1 MLAFFSIINKDKEM
15 IALLSLLIACNNDQ
29 PVKEIVNPQITD
41 AVTVDRTK
49 LGAFQP
55 LPENFFVAGNEQ
67 SAERIALGRRLFF
80 ETQLSADANMS
91 CSTCHN
97 VAKDGA
103 DEHKFSPGHK
113 MHPVGRNSPTVFN
126 AAGQVAQFWD
136 GRASTVEEQALGP
149 ILAAGEMAMPDA
161 ETVVRVLRADPTYIA
176 EFTKAFPGETDPLTF
191 QNVGV
196 AIGAYER
203 TLTTP
208 SRWDEFLKGDD
219 AALTSD
225 EKRGLN
231 TFMEV
236 GCTGCHNGALLGGNT
251 YMKLGLVRPWP
262 NQSDSGRVAVTKN
275 ESDSMVFKVAGL
287 RNVTETAPYFHD
299 GSAAS
304 LGEAINLMGQHQLG
318 KELTPEQVLDI
329 AAFLGSTKGSTKTF

>member
-1 MLAFFSIINKDKEM
+1 M
-15 IALLSLLIACNNDQ
+15 IAILSLLIACSNNQ
-29 PVKEIVNPQITD
+29 ATETVNPQITD

-55 LPENFFVAGNEQ
+55 LPDNFFVAGSEPSQ
-67 SAERIALGRRLFF
+67 ERIALGQRLFF

-97 VAKDGA
+97 VANDGA
-103 DEHKFSPGHK
+103 DEHRFSPGHK
-113 MHPVGRNSPTVFN
+113 MVPVGRNSPTVFN

-136 GRASTVEEQALGP
+136 GRAATVEEQALGP

-161 ETVVRVLRADPTYIA
+161 ETVVSVLKEDPTYIA
-176 EFTKAFPGETDPLTF
+176 EFAKAFPGEKDPLNF

-208 SRWDEFLKGDD
+208 SKWDEFLKGDD
-219 AALTSD
+219 TALTDD
-225 EKRGLN
+225 ERRGLN
-231 TFMEV
+231 TFIEV

-251 YMKLGLVRPWP
+251 FMKLGLVRPWP

-275 ESDSMVFKVAGL
+275 ETDSMVFKVAGL
-287 RNVTETAPYFHD
+287 RNVTETGPYFHD
-299 GSAAS
+299 ASAES
-304 LGEAINLMGQHQLG
+304 LGEAVNLMGQHQLG
-318 KELTPEQVLDI
+318 KALSPDQVKDI
-329 AAFLGSTKGSTKTF
+329 VTFLGSTKGNPKSF

>member
-1 MLAFFSIINKDKEM
+1 MLAI
-15 IALLSLLIACNNDQ
+15 LSLLIACSNSDTT
-29 PVKEIVNPQITD
+29 ETVNPQITD

-55 LPENFFVAGNEQ
+55 LPDSFFVAGSET
-67 SAERIALGRRLFF
+67 SPERIALGSRLFF

-136 GRASTVEEQALGP
+136 GRAATVEEQALGP

-161 ETVVRVLRADPTYIA
+161 DTVVRVLREDPTYVV
-176 EFTKAFPGETDPLTF
+176 EFAKAFSGEKEPLSF

-203 TLTTP
+203 TLVTP
-208 SRWDEFLKGDD
+208 SKWDEFLKGDD
-219 AALTSD
+219 AALTND

-231 TFMEV
+231 VFMEV
-236 GCTGCHNGALLGGNT
+236 GCAGCHNGALLGGNT
-251 YMKLGLVRPWP
+251 FMKLGLVRPWP
-262 NQSDSGRVAVTKN
+262 NQADLGRVAVTKN

-299 GSAAS
+299 ASAES
-304 LGEAINLMGQHQLG
+304 LGRAVNLMGQHQLG
-318 KELTPEQVLDI
+318 KDLTPDQVKDI
-329 AAFLGSTKGSTKTF
+329 VTFLGSTKGSPKAY

>member
-1 MLAFFSIINKDKEM
+1 MLT
-15 IALLSLLIACNNDQ
+15 LLTLLIACSDTQ
-29 PVKEIVNPQITD
+29 TQDPVATTPP

-49 LGAFQP
+49 LSAFQP
-55 LPENFFVAGNEQ
+55 LPDNFFIAGKEP
-67 SAERIALGRRLFF
+67 SPDLVLLGRRLFF

-136 GRASTVEEQALGP
+136 GRAATVEEQALGP

-161 ETVVRVLRADPTYIA
+161 ETVVSVLKEDPTYVA
-176 EFTKAFPGETDPLTF
+176 EFTRAFPGEKEPLTF

-208 SRWDEFLKGDD
+208 SKWDEFLKGDD
-219 AALTSD
+219 AALTDD

-231 TFMEV
+231 TFIEV

-262 NQSDSGRVAVTKN
+262 NQSDSGRAAVTKS
-275 ESDSMVFKVAGL
+275 ESDSMVFKVAQL
-287 RNVTETAPYFHD
+287 RNVTETGPYFHYA
-299 GSAAS
+299 SAAS
-304 LGEAINLMGQHQLG
+304 LGEAISLMGQHQLG

-329 AAFLGSTKGSTKTF
+329 ADFLGSTKGNPKTF

>member
-1 MLAFFSIINKDKEM
+1 M
-15 IALLSLLIACNNDQ
+15 ITLITLLIACADTQ
-29 PVKEIVNPQITD
+29 TQDPVATTPP

-49 LGAFQP
+49 LAAFQP
-55 LPENFFVAGNEQ
+55 LPDNFFIAGKEP
-67 SAERIALGRRLFF
+67 SPDLILLGRRLFF

-136 GRASTVEEQALGP
+136 GRAATVEEQALGP

-161 ETVVRVLRADPTYIA
+161 ETVVSVLKEDPTYVA
-176 EFTKAFPGETDPLTF
+176 EFTRAFPGEKEPLTF

-203 TLTTP
+203 TLVTP
-208 SRWDEFLKGDD
+208 SKWDEFLKGDD
-219 AALTSD
+219 AALTD
-225 EKRGLN
+225 EEKRGIN
-231 TFMEV
+231 TFVEV
-236 GCTGCHNGALLGGNT
+236 GCTGCHNGTLLGGNT
-251 YMKLGLVRPWP
+251 FMKLGLVRPWP
-262 NQSDSGRVAVTKN
+262 NQADMGRVAVTKN
-275 ESDSMVFKVAGL
+275 AADSMVFKVAQL
-287 RNVTETAPYFHD
+287 RNVTETGPYFHD
-299 GSAAS
+299 ASAAS
-304 LGEAINLMGQHQLG
+304 LGEAVSLMGQHQLG

-329 AAFLGSTKGSTKTF
+329 AAFLGSTKGNPKTF

>member
-1 MLAFFSIINKDKEM
+1 M
-15 IALLSLLIACNNDQ
+15 ITLLSLILACADTKTV
-29 PVKEIVNPQITD
+29 PVQSATP

-49 LGAFQP
+49 LASFQP
-55 LPENFFVAGNEQ
+55 LPDNFFIPGKEPNPDL
-67 SAERIALGRRLFF
+67 ILLGRRLFF

-126 AAGQVAQFWD
+126 AAGQIAQFWD
-136 GRASTVEEQALGP
+136 GRAATVEEQALGP

-161 ETVVRVLRADPTYIA
+161 ETVVSVLKEDPTYVA
-176 EFTKAFPGETDPLTF
+176 EFTRAFSGETDPLNF

-203 TLTTP
+203 TLVTP
-208 SRWDEFLKGDD
+208 AKWDEFLKGDD
-219 AALTSD
+219 AALTND

-236 GCTGCHNGALLGGNT
+236 GCVGCHNGALLGGNT
-251 YMKLGLVRPWP
+251 FMKLGLVRPWP
-262 NQSDSGRVAVTKN
+262 NQSDSGRAAVTKN
-275 ESDSMVFKVAGL
+275 DADSMSFKVAGL
-287 RNVTETAPYFHD
+287 RNATETAPYFHD

>member
-1 MLAFFSIINKDKEM
+1 M
-15 IALLSLLIACNNDQ
+15 ITLLSLLLACSNDQ
-29 PVKEIVNPQITD
+29 TTETVNPQITD

-55 LPENFFVAGNEQ
+55 LPENFFVAGNEP
-67 SAERIALGRRLFF
+67 SSDLIFLGRRLFF

-103 DEHKFSPGHK
+103 DEHRFSPGHK
-113 MHPVGRNSPTVFN
+113 MVPVGRNSPTVFN

-136 GRASTVEEQALGP
+136 GRAATVEEQALGP

-161 ETVVRVLRADPTYIA
+161 ETVVRVLKEDPTYIA
-176 EFTKAFPGETDPLTF
+176 EFAKAFPGEKDPLTF

-203 TLTTP
+203 TLVTP

-219 AALTSD
+219 DALTD
-225 EKRGLN
+225 DQKRGLN

-236 GCTGCHNGALLGGNT
+236 GCTGCHNGTLLGGNT

-262 NQSDSGRVAVTKN
+262 NQTDVGRVAVTKN

-287 RNVTETAPYFHD
+287 RNATETAPYFHD

>member
-1 MLAFFSIINKDKEM
+1 M
-15 IALLSLLIACNNDQ
+15 IAILAMLIACETQ
-29 PVKEIVNPQITD
+29 KPVTEPVNPQITD

-55 LPENFFVAGNEQ
+55 LPDNFFLEGSNPSPEL
-67 SAERIALGRRLFF
+67 IALGRRLFF

-113 MHPVGRNSPTVFN
+113 MVAVGRNSPTVFN

-136 GRASTVEEQALGP
+136 GRAKTVEEQALGP

-161 ETVVRVLRADPTYIA
+161 ETVVEVLKADPTYITA
-176 EFTKAFPGETDPLTF
+176 FSQAFPGVKDPLTF
-191 QNVGV
+191 ENVGV
-196 AIGAYER
+196 AIGTYER
-203 TLTTP
+203 TLVTP
-208 SRWDEFLKGDD
+208 SKWDAFLQGDD
-219 AALTSD
+219 SALTND

-236 GCTGCHNGALLGGNT
+236 GCTACHNGTLLGGSSF
-251 YMKLGLVRPWP
+251 MKLGAVEAWP
-262 NQSDSGRVAVTKN
+262 NQADQGRLGVTGQETDK
-275 ESDSMVFKVAGL
+275 MVFKVSSL
-287 RNVTETAPYFHD
+287 RNSTETAPYFHD
-299 GSAAS
+299 ASAAS
-304 LGEAINLMGQHQLG
+304 LGEAVTKMGKHQLG
-318 KELTPEQVLDI
+318 KALTPEQVTDI
-329 AAFLGSTKGSTKTF
+329 VSFLGSTKGNPKNF

>member
-1 MLAFFSIINKDKEM
+1 MLAI
-15 IALLSLLIACNNDQ
+15 LSLLIACSNGDTT
-29 PVKEIVNPQITD
+29 ETVNPQITD
-41 AVTVDRTK
+41 AVTIDRTK

-55 LPENFFVAGNEQ
+55 LPDNFFVAGSEP
-67 SAERIALGRRLFF
+67 SPERIALGRRLFF

-161 ETVVRVLRADPTYIA
+161 DTVVRVLREDPTYVV
-176 EFTKAFPGETDPLTF
+176 EFAKAFSGEKEPLSF

-203 TLTTP
+203 TLVTP
-208 SRWDEFLKGDD
+208 SKWDEFLKGDD
-219 AALTSD
+219 AALTND

-231 TFMEV
+231 VFMEV
-236 GCTGCHNGALLGGNT
+236 GCAGCHNGALLGGNT
-251 YMKLGLVRPWP
+251 FMKLGLVRPWP
-262 NQSDSGRVAVTKN
+262 NQADLGRVGVTKN

-299 GSAAS
+299 ASAES
-304 LGEAINLMGQHQLG
+304 LGRAVNLMGQHQLG
-318 KELTPEQVLDI
+318 KDLTPDQVNDI
-329 AAFLGSTKGSTKTF
+329 VTFLGSTKGNPKTF

>member
-1 MLAFFSIINKDKEM
+1 M
-15 IALLSLLIACNNDQ
+15 IALLTLLLACSNEA
-29 PVKEIVNPQITD
+29 PTTETVKSQ
-41 AVTVDRTK
+41 AFDRTK
-49 LGAFQP
+49 LAAFQP
-55 LPENFFVAGNEQ
+55 LPDNFFIAGKEP
-67 SAERIALGRRLFF
+67 SPDLIFLGRRLFF

-103 DEHKFSPGHK
+103 DEHRFSPGHK

-136 GRASTVEEQALGP
+136 GRAATVEEQALGP

-161 ETVVRVLRADPTYIA
+161 ETVVSVLKEDPTYIA
-176 EFTKAFPGETDPLTF
+176 EFNRSFPGETVPLTF

-203 TLTTP
+203 TLVTP
-208 SRWDEFLKGDD
+208 AKWDEFLKGDD
-219 AALTSD
+219 AALSDD

-236 GCTGCHNGALLGGNT
+236 GCVGCHNGVLLGGNT
-251 YMKLGLVRPWP
+251 FMKLGLVRPWP
-262 NQSDSGRVAVTKN
+262 NQADSGRAAVTKN
-275 ESDSMVFKVAGL
+275 DADSMTFKVAGL

-318 KELTPEQVLDI
+318 KDLTPEQVLDI
-329 AAFLGSTKGSTKTF
+329 SAFLGATKGNPKTF

>member
-1 MLAFFSIINKDKEM
+1 M
-15 IALLSLLIACNNDQ
+15 IALLTLLLACSNESLT
-29 PVKEIVNPQITD
+29 PESVKPE
-41 AVTVDRTK
+41 AFDRTK
-49 LGAFQP
+49 LAAFQP
-55 LPENFFVAGNEQ
+55 LPDNFFIAGKEP
-67 SAERIALGRRLFF
+67 SPDLIFLGRRLFF

-91 CSTCHN
+91 CATCHN

-126 AAGQVAQFWD
+126 TAGQVAQFWD
-136 GRASTVEEQALGP
+136 GRAATVEEQALGP

-161 ETVVRVLRADPTYIA
+161 ETVVEVLRADPTYVA
-176 EFTKAFPGETDPLTF
+176 EFNRAFPGVSDPLTF

-203 TLTTP
+203 TLVTP
-208 SRWDEFLKGDD
+208 SKWDEFLKGDD
-219 AALTSD
+219 AALSDD
-225 EKRGLN
+225 EKQGLS
-231 TFMEV
+231 TFIEV
-236 GCTGCHNGALLGGNT
+236 GCVGCHNGALLGGNT
-251 YMKLGLVRPWP
+251 FMKLGRFRPWP
-262 NQSDSGRVAVTKN
+262 NQADSGRAGVTKN
-275 ESDSMVFKVAGL
+275 DADSMSFKVAGL

-318 KELTPEQVLDI
+318 KDLTPEQVLNI
-329 AAFLGSTKGSTKTF
+329 ATFLGSTKGNPKTF

>member
-1 MLAFFSIINKDKEM
+1 MLT
-15 IALLSLLIACNNDQ
+15 LLTLLIACADTQ
-29 PVKEIVNPQITD
+29 TQEPVATTPP

-49 LGAFQP
+49 LAAFQP
-55 LPENFFVAGNEQ
+55 LPDNFFIAGKEP
-67 SAERIALGRRLFF
+67 SPDLVLLGRRLFF

-136 GRASTVEEQALGP
+136 GRAATVEEQALGP

-161 ETVVRVLRADPTYIA
+161 ETVVSVLKEDPTYVA
-176 EFTKAFPGETDPLTF
+176 EFTRAFPGEKEPLTF

-203 TLTTP
+203 TLATP
-208 SRWDEFLKGDD
+208 SKWDEFLKGDD
-219 AALTSD
+219 AALTDD

-231 TFMEV
+231 TFIEV
-236 GCTGCHNGALLGGNT
+236 GCTGCHNGALLGGNN

-262 NQSDSGRVAVTKN
+262 NQSDVGRVAVTKN
-275 ESDSMVFKVAGL
+275 SSDSMVFKVAQL
-287 RNVTETAPYFHD
+287 RNVTETGPYFHD
-299 GSAAS
+299 ASAAS
-304 LGEAINLMGQHQLG
+304 LGEAISLMGQHQLG

-329 AAFLGSTKGSTKTF
+329 ADFLGSTKGNPKTF

>member
-1 MLAFFSIINKDKEM
+1 MLT
-15 IALLSLLIACNNDQ
+15 LLTLLIACSDTQ
-29 PVKEIVNPQITD
+29 TQESPATTSP

-49 LGAFQP
+49 LAAFQP
-55 LPENFFVAGNEQ
+55 LPDNFFIPGKEPNPDL
-67 SAERIALGRRLFF
+67 IFLGRRLFF

-136 GRASTVEEQALGP
+136 GRAATVEEQARGP

-161 ETVVRVLRADPTYIA
+161 ETVVRVLKADPTYIA
-176 EFTKAFPGETDPLTF
+176 EFTKAFPGETEPLTF

-236 GCTGCHNGALLGGNT
+236 GCTGCHNGTLLGGNT

-262 NQSDSGRVAVTKN
+262 NQSDSGRAAVTKN

-287 RNVTETAPYFHD
+287 RNATETAPYFHD
-299 GSAAS
+299 GSASS

>member
-1 MLAFFSIINKDKEM
+1 M
-15 IALLSLLIACNNDQ
+15 IAILSLLLACSNDQ
-29 PVKEIVNPQITD
+29 VTETVNPQITD

-55 LPENFFVAGNEQ
+55 LPDNFFVAGSEP
-67 SAERIALGRRLFF
+67 SPERIALGRRLFF

-103 DEHKFSPGHK
+103 DEHRFSPGHK

-126 AAGQVAQFWD
+126 AAGQVGQFWD
-136 GRASTVEEQALGP
+136 GRAATVEEQALGP

-161 ETVVRVLRADPTYIA
+161 ETVVSVLKEDPTYTA
-176 EFTKAFPGETDPLTF
+176 EFAKAFLGEKDPLTF
-191 QNVGV
+191 QNIGV

-208 SRWDEFLKGDD
+208 SKWDEFLKGDD
-219 AALTSD
+219 AALTD
-225 EKRGLN
+225 DQKRGLN

-236 GCTGCHNGALLGGNT
+236 GCIGCHNGALLGGNT

-262 NQSDSGRVAVTKN
+262 NQSDNGRVAVTKN
-275 ESDSMVFKVAGL
+275 ESDSMVFKVSGL
-287 RNVTETAPYFHD
+287 RNSTETEPYFHD
-299 GSAAS
+299 GSAES

-329 AAFLGSTKGSTKTF
+329 AAFLGSTKGNPKSF

>member
-1 MLAFFSIINKDKEM
+1 M
-15 IALLSLLIACNNDQ
+15 ITLLSLILACADTKTV
-29 PVKEIVNPQITD
+29 PVQSATP

-49 LGAFQP
+49 LASFQP
-55 LPENFFVAGNEQ
+55 LPDNFFIPGKEPNPDL
-67 SAERIALGRRLFF
+67 ILLGRRLFF

-126 AAGQVAQFWD
+126 AAGQIAQFWD
-136 GRASTVEEQALGP
+136 GRAATVEEQTLGP

-161 ETVVRVLRADPTYIA
+161 ETVVSVLKEDPTYVA
-176 EFTKAFPGETDPLTF
+176 EFTRAFSGETDPLNF

-203 TLTTP
+203 TLVTP
-208 SRWDEFLKGDD
+208 AKWDEFLKGDD
-219 AALTSD
+219 AALTND

-236 GCTGCHNGALLGGNT
+236 GCVGCHNGALLGGVVKSVNT
-251 YMKLGLVRPWP
+251 GKTFQHNALALFGGNCLDYFGVRGRNFDSGVGGKSCIHRVFNNAWP
-262 NQSDSGRVAVTKN
+262 NFSVLTKQVIHVGYGRTRFARGIRFFQLSLKRCTSCKRFRN
-275 ESDSMVFKVAGL
+275 RGCIESF
-287 RNVTETAPYFHD
+287 
-299 GSAAS
+299 
-304 LGEAINLMGQHQLG
+304 
-318 KELTPEQVLDI
+318 
-329 AAFLGSTKGSTKTF
+329 

>member
-1 MLAFFSIINKDKEM
+1 M

-29 PVKEIVNPQITD
+29 PDKEIVNPQITD

-55 LPENFFVAGNEQ
+55 LPENFFVAGNEP

-103 DEHKFSPGHK
+103 DEHSFSPGHK
-113 MHPVGRNSPTVFN
+113 MVPVSRNSPTVFN

-136 GRASTVEEQALGP
+136 GRAKTVEEQALGP

-161 ETVVRVLRADPTYIA
+161 ETVVEVLKNDPTYVVA
-176 EFTKAFPGETDPLTF
+176 FSQAFPGIKDPLSF
-191 QNVGV
+191 ENVGV

-203 TLTTP
+203 TLVAH
-208 SRWDEFLKGDD
+208 SRWDDFLKGDD
-219 AALTSD
+219 SALD
-225 EKRGLN
+225 DNQKRGLN
-231 TFMEV
+231 TFVEA
-236 GCTGCHNGALLGGNT
+236 GCAACHNGTLLGGGSF
-251 YMKLGLVRPWP
+251 MKLGVVEPWP
-262 NQSDSGRVAVTKN
+262 NQADQGRFAVTGQ
-275 ESDSMVFKVAGL
+275 ESDRMVFKVPSL
-287 RNVTETAPYFHD
+287 RNSTETAPYFHD
-299 GSAAS
+299 ASSES
-304 LGEAINLMGQHQLG
+304 LGAAVYMMGKHQLG
-318 KELTPEQVLDI
+318 KALTPEQVNDI
-329 AAFLGSTKGSTKTF
+329 VLFLGSTKGNPKNF

>member
-1 MLAFFSIINKDKEM
+1 M
-15 IALLSLLIACNNDQ
+15 IAILSLLIACSDASNVAE
-29 PVKEIVNPQITD
+29 PVNPQITD

-55 LPENFFVAGNEQ
+55 LPENFFIAG
-67 SAERIALGRRLFF
+67 AEPSPDLIFLGRRLFF

-113 MHPVGRNSPTVFN
+113 MTPAGRNSPTVFN
-126 AAGQVAQFWD
+126 AAGQASQFWD
-136 GRASTVEEQALGP
+136 GRAKTVEEQALGP

-161 ETVVRVLRADPTYIA
+161 ETVARVLKEDPTYVV
-176 EFTKAFPGETDPLTF
+176 EFAKAFPGEKDPLTF
-191 QNVGV
+191 ENVGV

-203 TLTTP
+203 TLVTP
-208 SRWDEFLKGDD
+208 SRWDAFLQGDD
-219 AALTSD
+219 AALTND

-236 GCTGCHNGALLGGNT
+236 GCTACHNGTLLGGASF
-251 YMKLGLVRPWP
+251 MKLGAVEPWP
-262 NQSDSGRVAVTKN
+262 NQADQGRFGVTGQ
-275 ESDSMVFKVAGL
+275 ETDRMVFKVSSL
-287 RNVTETAPYFHD
+287 RNSTETAPYFHD
-299 GSAAS
+299 ASSES
-304 LGEAINLMGQHQLG
+304 LGAAVYMMGKHQLG
-318 KELTPEQVLDI
+318 KSLTPEQVTDI
-329 AAFLGSTKGSTKTF
+329 VSFLGSTKGNPASF

>member
-1 MLAFFSIINKDKEM
+1 MLT
-15 IALLSLLIACNNDQ
+15 LLTLLIACADTQ
-29 PVKEIVNPQITD
+29 THAPAATTPP

-49 LGAFQP
+49 LAAFQP
-55 LPENFFVAGNEQ
+55 LPDNFFIAGKEP
-67 SAERIALGRRLFF
+67 SPDLVLLGRRLFF

-136 GRASTVEEQALGP
+136 GRAATVEEQALGP

-161 ETVVRVLRADPTYIA
+161 DTVVRVLKPDPTYIA
-176 EFTKAFPGETDPLTF
+176 EFTRAFPGETDPLNF

-203 TLTTP
+203 TLVTP
-208 SRWDEFLKGDD
+208 SKWDEFLKGDD
-219 AALTSD
+219 AALTND

-231 TFMEV
+231 TFIEV
-236 GCTGCHNGALLGGNT
+236 GCTGCHNGAFLGGNNF
-251 YMKLGLVRPWP
+251 MKLGLVRPWP
-262 NQSDSGRVAVTKN
+262 NQSDVGRVAVTKN
-275 ESDSMVFKVAGL
+275 SSDSMVFKVAQL
-287 RNVTETAPYFHD
+287 RNVTETGPYFHD
-299 GSAAS
+299 ASAAS
-304 LGEAINLMGQHQLG
+304 LGEAISLMGQHQLG

-329 AAFLGSTKGSTKTF
+329 ADFLGSTKGNPKTF

>member
-1 MLAFFSIINKDKEM
+1 M
-15 IALLSLLIACNNDQ
+15 IAILSLLIACSNNQ
-29 PVKEIVNPQITD
+29 ATETVNPQITD

-55 LPENFFVAGNEQ
+55 LPDNFFVAGSEP
-67 SAERIALGRRLFF
+67 SPERIALGRRLFF

-136 GRASTVEEQALGP
+136 GRAATVEEQALGP

-161 ETVVRVLRADPTYIA
+161 GTVVRVLKEDPTYIA
-176 EFTKAFPGETDPLTF
+176 EFAKAFPGETDPLTF

-208 SRWDEFLKGDD
+208 SKWDEFLKGDD
-219 AALTSD
+219 MALTND

-231 TFMEV
+231 TFIEV
-236 GCTGCHNGALLGGNT
+236 GCAGCHNGTLLGGNT
-251 YMKLGLVRPWP
+251 FMKLGLVRPWP

-275 ESDSMVFKVAGL
+275 EADSMVFKVSQL
-287 RNVTETAPYFHD
+287 RNVTETGPYFHD
-299 GSAAS
+299 ASAES
-304 LGEAINLMGQHQLG
+304 LGEAVNLMGQHQLG
-318 KELTPEQVLDI
+318 KDLTPEQVKDI
-329 AAFLGSTKGSTKTF
+329 VTFLGSTKGNPKSF

>member
-1 MLAFFSIINKDKEM
+1 M
-15 IALLSLLIACNNDQ
+15 ITLLSLLIACSDTQ
-29 PVKEIVNPQITD
+29 SQDPVTTTPV
-41 AVTVDRTK
+41 AVVVDRTK
-49 LGAFQP
+49 LAAFQP
-55 LPENFFVAGNEQ
+55 LPDNFFVAGKEP
-67 SAERIALGRRLFF
+67 SSDLVLLGRRLFF
-80 ETQLSADANMS
+80 ETQLSADADMS
-91 CSTCHN
+91 CATCHN

-136 GRASTVEEQALGP
+136 GRAATVEEQALGP

-161 ETVVRVLRADPTYIA
+161 DTVVRVLREDPTYVV
-176 EFTKAFPGETDPLTF
+176 EFAKAFSGEKEPLSF

-203 TLTTP
+203 TLVTP
-208 SRWDEFLKGDD
+208 SKWDEFLKGDD
-219 AALTSD
+219 AALTDD

-231 TFMEV
+231 TFIEV
-236 GCTGCHNGALLGGNT
+236 GCSSCHNGALLGGNT

-262 NQSDSGRVAVTKN
+262 NQTDLGRVGVTKN

-299 GSAAS
+299 ASAES
-304 LGEAINLMGQHQLG
+304 LGRAVNLMGQHQLG
-318 KELTPEQVLDI
+318 KDLTPDQVNDI
-329 AAFLGSTKGSTKTF
+329 VTFLGSTKGSPKSF

>member
-1 MLAFFSIINKDKEM
+1 MLT
-15 IALLSLLIACNNDQ
+15 LLTLLIACSDTQ
-29 PVKEIVNPQITD
+29 TQDPVATTPP

-49 LGAFQP
+49 LASFQP
-55 LPENFFVAGNEQ
+55 LPDNFFIAGKEPNPDL
-67 SAERIALGRRLFF
+67 ILLGRRLFF

-136 GRASTVEEQALGP
+136 GRAATVEEQALGP
-149 ILAAGEMAMPDA
+149 ILAAGEMAMPNA
-161 ETVVRVLRADPTYIA
+161 ETVISVLKEDPTYVA
-176 EFTKAFPGETDPLTF
+176 EFTRAFPGEKEPLTF

-208 SRWDEFLKGDD
+208 SKWDEFLKGDD
-219 AALTSD
+219 AALTDD

-231 TFMEV
+231 TFIEV
-236 GCTGCHNGALLGGNT
+236 GCTGCHNGALLGGNN

-262 NQSDSGRVAVTKN
+262 NQSDVGRVAVTKN
-275 ESDSMVFKVAGL
+275 ETDSMVFKVAQL
-287 RNVTETAPYFHD
+287 RNVTETGPYFHD
-299 GSAAS
+299 ASAAS
-304 LGEAINLMGQHQLG
+304 LGEAISLMGHHQLG

-329 AAFLGSTKGSTKTF
+329 ADFLGSTKGNPKTF

>member
-1 MLAFFSIINKDKEM
+1 M

>member
-1 MLAFFSIINKDKEM
+1 M
-15 IALLSLLIACNNDQ
+15 ITLLSLLLACSNDQ
-29 PVKEIVNPQITD
+29 ATETVNPQITD

-55 LPENFFVAGNEQ
+55 LPDNFFVAGSEP
-67 SAERIALGRRLFF
+67 SPERIALGRRLFF
-80 ETQLSADANMS
+80 ETQLSADADIS

-103 DEHKFSPGHK
+103 DEHRFSPGHK
-113 MHPVGRNSPTVFN
+113 MVPVGRNSPTVFN

-136 GRASTVEEQALGP
+136 GRAATVEEQALGP

-161 ETVVRVLRADPTYIA
+161 ETVVRVLKEDPTYTA
-176 EFTKAFPGETDPLTF
+176 QFSKAFPGEADPLTF

-203 TLTTP
+203 TLSTP
-208 SRWDEFLKGDD
+208 SKWDEFLKGDD
-219 AALTSD
+219 SALTD
-225 EKRGLN
+225 DQKRGLN

-236 GCTGCHNGALLGGNT
+236 GCTGCHNGTLLGGNT

-275 ESDSMVFKVAGL
+275 ETDSMVFKVAGL
-287 RNVTETAPYFHD
+287 RNSTETAPYFHD
-299 GSAAS
+299 ASAAS
-304 LGEAINLMGQHQLG
+304 LGEAISLMGQHQLG
-318 KELTPEQVLDI
+318 KDLTAEQVLDI
-329 AAFLGSTKGSTKTF
+329 AAFLGSTKGQPKTF

>member
-1 MLAFFSIINKDKEM
+1 M
-15 IALLSLLIACNNDQ
+15 IVILSLLIACSNE
-29 PVKEIVNPQITD
+29 KTTETVNPQITD
-41 AVTVDRTK
+41 AVTQVDRAK

-55 LPENFFVAGNEQ
+55 LPDNFFVAGSEP
-67 SAERIALGRRLFF
+67 SPERIALGRRLFF
-80 ETQLSADANMS
+80 ETQLSANADMS

-136 GRASTVEEQALGP
+136 GRAATVEEQALGP

-161 ETVVRVLRADPTYIA
+161 ETVVSVLREDPTYIA
-176 EFTKAFPGETDPLTF
+176 EFAKAFPGEKDSLTF

-208 SRWDEFLKGDD
+208 SKWDDFLKGDD
-219 AALTSD
+219 AALTDD

-231 TFMEV
+231 AFIEV

-251 YMKLGLVRPWP
+251 FMKLGLVRPWP
-262 NQSDSGRVAVTKN
+262 NQSDSGRVSVTKN
-275 ESDSMVFKVAGL
+275 ETDSMVFKVAGL
-287 RNVTETAPYFHD
+287 RNVTETGPYFHD
-299 GSAAS
+299 ASAAS
-304 LGEAINLMGQHQLG
+304 LGEAISLMGQHQLG

-329 AAFLGSTKGSTKTF
+329 AAFLGSTKGNPKSF